1 LDSLLKPI
9 GSSVQDWPKVRMVT
23 DTAHYLL
30 QGQPVQL
37 AKAPT
42 EGWVQLL
49 EIAEEGDVFLGVGEV
64 LADGRIAP
72 RRLVVFS

>member
-1 LDSLLKPI
+1 MI
-9 GSSVQDWPKVRMVT
+9 T
-23 DTAHYLL
+23 DTAHYLM
-30 QGQPVQL
+30 QGQPVQVSR
-37 AKAPT
+37 APT

-49 EIAEEGDVFLGVGEV
+49 EIAEEEDIFLGVGEV

>member
-1 LDSLLKPI
+1 
-9 GSSVQDWPKVRMVT
+9 M
-23 DTAHYLL
+23 
-30 QGQPVQL
+30 QGQPVQVSR
-37 AKAPT
+37 APT

-49 EIAEEGDVFLGVGEV
+49 EIAEEEDIFLGVGEV

>member
-1 LDSLLKPI
+1 
-9 GSSVQDWPKVRMVT
+9 M
-23 DTAHYLL
+23 
-30 QGQPVQL
+30 QGQPVQV

-49 EIAEEGDVFLGVGEV
+49 EIAEEDDVFLGVGEV
-64 LADGRIAP
+64 LVDGRIAP